1 MMTLAEQQASGL
13 PRMIRGTVVTQ
24 RRRCGKP
31 NCHCADGQVL
41 QQSTVLSYSEARRS
55 RTVMLEPDEIATV
68 RAATARYR
76 AALAKI
82 EREGNT
88 GLQALRARRAA
99 ARSGR

>member
-1 MMTLAEQQASGL
+1 
-13 PRMIRGTVVTQ
+13 
-24 RRRCGKP
+24 
-31 NCHCADGQVL
+31 VL
-41 QQSTVLSYSEARRS
+41 HESTVLSYSEAGRS

-99 ARSGR
+99 GRSGR